1 MQGFFDE
8 LLQASSLGREVQPER
23 ERQLDLQHRTLTMR
37 LMSATLPDR
46 QTGSKMHTEEKRG
59 KKQWERRERNFKET
73 TLLFHRLG
81 EGLKLSVFT
90 TLLAGLLAA
99 PIVDSLHGRFLAPAP
114 CQQLSLAPLSPPV
127 EWVSRNSFIVHC
139 YILPSIR
146 CSVFVGLRHRED
158 ARDRMVFGGCCVR
171 RRTMWVWSCSLE
183 RRVWKLL

>member
-1 MQGFFDE
+1 MQ
-8 LLQASSLGREVQPER
+8 
-23 ERQLDLQHRTLTMR
+23 
-37 LMSATLPDR
+37 
-46 QTGSKMHTEEKRG
+46 TEEKRG

-158 ARDRMVFGGCCVR
+158 AVMNGFWRMLCEEKDDVGLIMFFGKE
-171 RRTMWVWSCSLE
+171 SLKITI
-183 RRVWKLL
+183 VIAQ